1 MTDHRPIR
9 RPLARRS
16 FLRRLGLVGA
26 GLALG
31 APRFVRTAHADD
43 DGTPRR
49 VIYLGSSSGCVPDQ
63 WFPTS
68 DTRFAYSTE
77 PLERHA
83 ANLSIFRGVSMTN
96 GGDHKPWVMATGSRE
111 SGSPSFDQLVAARMR
126 ELGYDQAPLV
136 LCGEAK
142 SGNHRGWLSFGLDGA
157 HVLPE
162 RDPLRAFATVFGR
175 EPSAGGPTTPP
186 GPDPRVAVNRA
197 ILGAVAGDLA
207 QVRDRLSAAH
217 RARVLEHAD
226 AVDRLA
232 ATFVDGGGVVSGA
245 CGEGEDAF
253 LTAPSSYLE
262 RCKRHMDL
270 IALAFACD
278 RRRVASFLMTPLG
291 HDNMR
296 PGHYRGDAY
305 LGGALGLPGLR
316 EEDQLDSD
324 LPGDLHQSVAHHWA
338 SNARYAT
345 AFARIHRAEAAVVA
359 YLIDRLKAIPEGSGS
374 VFDHT
379 AIFWTNEHAD
389 PNHGVNAGRA
399 RFPTVVIAGSR
410 TGLRTGSFV
419 DLPGGNEIHGR
430 MLLSI
435 ARASGAELTRF
446 GTHVEPWPELFA

>member
-1 MTDHRPIR
+1 MTRI
-9 RPLARRS
+9 AR
-16 FLRRLGLVGA
+16 
-26 GLALG
+26 
-31 APRFVRTAHADD
+31 ADD
-43 DGTPRR
+43 DGVPRR

-83 ANLSIFRGVSMTN
+83 ADLSIFRGVSMTN
-96 GGDHKPWVMATGSRE
+96 GGDHKPWVMATGTRE
-111 SGSPSFDQLVAARMR
+111 SGSASFDQLVAARMR
-126 ELGYDQAPLV
+126 ELGYDQPSMV

-142 SGNHRGWLSFGLDGA
+142 SGNHRGWLSFGLDGGQ
-157 HVLPE
+157 VLPE

-175 EPSAGGPTTPP
+175 EPMAGGMPRPS
-186 GPDPRVAVNRA
+186 GPDPRVTTNRA
-197 ILGAVAGDLA
+197 ILAAVAADLE
-207 QVRDRLSAAH
+207 QVRGRLSAAH
-217 RARVLEHAD
+217 LERMNEHVD
-226 AVDRLA
+226 AVERLGA
-232 ATFVDGGGVVSGA
+232 SFVDGGGAVSGA

-253 LTAPSSYLE
+253 LSAPSGYLE

-305 LGGALGLPGLR
+305 LGGTLGLPGLR
-316 EEDQLDSD
+316 EEDQLDAD

-338 SNARYAT
+338 SSDRFAT

-359 YLIDRLKAIPEGSGS
+359 YLVDRLKAIPEGSGS

-399 RFPTVVIAGSR
+399 RFPTVVLAGSR
-410 TGLRTGSFV
+410 TGLRTGRFV

-435 ARASGAELTRF
+435 ARAVGAELPRF
-446 GTHVEPWPELFA
+446 GTHVEPWAELLA